1 VNKNELI
8 EAVASKIDGTK
19 ADATR
24 AIDAIFETISD
35 ELKGGGEVRLVNFGT
50 FLVADRKATTG
61 RNPRTGEPI
70 QIAASKS
77 PKFRPGK
84 ILKEAVNG

>member
-1 VNKNELI
+1 MNKNELI